1 MESFHPQAKQARE
14 RQRELSFQLASCDK
28 SRGWFFLSGSR
39 PVPFLVQTRERTCTI
54 KCRTKGGRDGAYP
67 PNIVYMEYMYA
78 AMQEIPQ
85 KEKKSTRLSIA
96 YVQRNLKV
104 APCMCH

>member
-1 MESFHPQAKQARE
+1 M
-14 RQRELSFQLASCDK
+14 
-28 SRGWFFLSGSR
+28 
-39 PVPFLVQTRERTCTI
+39 PFLVQTRERTCTI

-104 APCMCH
+104 APCMCHRNRVFAHETFLCPVRNKLLNKYADKAVFA